1 MPKRPSGRLP
11 GGCNPGTE
19 DGKHMKT
26 KIIDDYDSTCF
37 DASLS
42 AGHLNNNE
50 SSVEYAAIPDTY
62 TKEVV
67 RTTAIAQKRGENYI
81 CLKFA
86 DGKEARIR
94 SFTGSSPEN
103 AMAEAIA
110 ALKEAETS
118 ENDVDWWEDIDD

>member
-1 MPKRPSGRLP
+1 MANKMQTTR
-11 GGCNPGTE
+11 
-19 DGKHMKT
+19 
-26 KIIDDYDSTCF
+26 IDDYDSTCF

-50 SSVEYAAIPDTY
+50 SSVEYAAIPDIYNTY
-62 TKEVV
+62 TDIV
-67 RTTAIAQKRGENYI
+67 RVTAIAQKRADNYI

-110 ALKEAETS
+110 ALKEDETS